1 MNTNTLQNINVGVD
15 TGKSQLDIYIRP
27 LDIYFSVPNTEKGVK
42 EAVKTIS
49 KHQPQRVVIEATGR
63 LEMPFILACDKAKLP
78 YVIANPLRIKRFA
91 GAIGQRTKSDR
102 LDAALIAHYA
112 EKVQP
117 ELTKLK
123 SENIR
128 LMSDLVIRRNQLL
141 SMQTMERNRLQILP
155 KNIAST
161 ITPILTALKNQ
172 IEKVEA
178 KIAKL
183 IDTTPEY
190 QAKNELLQSMP
201 GVGKILAASIISN
214 VPELGYITNKQA
226 SSLIGVAPVVR
237 ESGRYKGKRV
247 IQGGRAQVRTVMYMA
262 MMSAIQCN
270 PTFKATYERLL
281 AVGKP
286 KKVAIVACMRKM
298 VVILNSMLRD
308 GVMWDESS
316 AKN

>member
-27 LDIYFSVPNTEKGVK
+27 LDIYFTVPNTEKGISD
-42 EAVKTIS
+42 AIKTIK
-49 KHQPQRVVIEATGR
+49 KHKPQRVVIEATGR

-91 GAIGQRTKSDR
+91 GAIGQRAKNDR

-112 EKVQP
+112 ERVQP

-128 LMSDLVIRRNQLL
+128 LMSDLVTRRNQLL
-141 SMQTMERNRLQILP
+141 TMQTMERNRLQILP
-155 KNIAST
+155 KNISST

-183 IDTTPEY
+183 IESCPEY
-190 QAKNELLQSMP
+190 QAKNTILQSMP
-201 GVGKILAASIISN
+201 GVGKVLAASLISN
-214 VPELGYITNKQA
+214 VPELGFITNKQA
-226 SSLIGVAPVVR
+226 SSLIGVAPITR
-237 ESGRYKGKRV
+237 ESGRFKGKRL
-247 IQGGRAQVRTVMYMA
+247 IQGGRSQVRTVMYMA

-270 PTFKATYERLL
+270 PVFRATYERLL
-281 AVGKP
+281 TAGKP

-308 GVMWDESS
+308 GVMWDTDSL
-316 AKN
+316 KN